1 MKIDKEKFIEIVSSG
16 LLQYR
21 QNVQQQRAQTGSPL
35 EYIRLN
41 AIDAT
46 VEAIQDY
53 LNQVMNEIQEPE
65 EPAPGPVKEE
75 PGDPDEQGDQPDP
88 EEVKKAA
95 KKARRKKV
103 KSGDQ
108 LREDLEH
115 VVGEG
120 IKGPGDVAYDI
131 TEAQKGLEDDHDGE

>member
-1 MKIDKEKFIEIVSSG
+1 MKIDKEQFIEVVSSG

-75 PGDPDEQGDQPDP
+75 PGDPDEEGDQPDP

-131 TEAQKGLEDDHDGE
+131 TEVQKGLEDDHDGE